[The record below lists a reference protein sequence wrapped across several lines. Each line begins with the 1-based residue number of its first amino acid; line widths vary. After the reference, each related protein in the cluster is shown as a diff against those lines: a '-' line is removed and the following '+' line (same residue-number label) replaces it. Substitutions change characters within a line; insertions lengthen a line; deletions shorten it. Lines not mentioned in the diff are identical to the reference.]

1 MGEHLLDMERY
12 PRRAQFDYFRTLAY
26 PYVGVT
32 VNVDITDYLSGI
44 KRRGAPS
51 FLSFCWCAVRAANAV
66 PAFRQRIRGEGI
78 AEYNFCPGSVTL
90 ALPDESYCY
99 CTLPEAERFEEWL
112 PQAQAAKEAALS
124 AASLS
129 DGADGESLLFLSSL
143 PWMSYTALVQPVPYP
158 ADSNPRISW
167 GKYFTQEGRTLL
179 PVSTLCNH
187 ALADAKQLAAF
198 YEELERELAALS

>member
-66 PAFRQRIRGEGI
+66 PAFRQRIRGERI
-78 AEYNFCPGSVTL
+78 AEYDFCPGSVTL

-187 ALADAKQLAAF
+187 ALADARQLAAF
-198 YEELERELAALS
+198 YEELERELAFLS